1 MRTLLFIAILLIVS
15 IRFSS
20 NNDFSVV
27 QGSKE
32 NQVKQITSKD
42 IVGVWINHHNKDI
55 HQKIT
60 FTKNHH
66 WRENQQGIKNI
77 YSGTWKIVG
86 KRTIKL
92 TPYDEKI
99 VIDKNDINQMNVV
112 NYHHILNKEK

>member
-1 MRTLLFIAILLIVS
+1 MNKEFKYLMRTLLFIAILLIVS

-42 IVGVWINHHNKDI
+42 VVGVWINHHNKDI

-60 FTKNHH
+60 FTKNHQ
-66 WRENQQGIKNI
+66 WR
-77 YSGTWKIVG
+77 
-86 KRTIKL
+86 
-92 TPYDEKI
+92 
-99 VIDKNDINQMNVV
+99 
-112 NYHHILNKEK
+112 